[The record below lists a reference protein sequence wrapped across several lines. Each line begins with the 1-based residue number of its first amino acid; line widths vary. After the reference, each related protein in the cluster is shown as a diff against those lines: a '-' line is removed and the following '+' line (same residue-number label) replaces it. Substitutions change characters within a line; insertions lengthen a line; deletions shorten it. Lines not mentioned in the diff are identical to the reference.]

1 MRHPF
6 RAGLF
11 ALVVAAASLAV
22 TPAAHAGSLDP
33 APPVLFVRVPA
44 VQGQTLDDAGKI
56 INLAGLRVGG
66 VTGVEDCAN
75 LGRVVDQDPAAATL
89 VQRGSAVNLTVGKA
103 PVKGCA
109 IIQ

>member
-22 TPAAHAGSLDP
+22 APAAHAGPTEP

-44 VQGQTLDDAGKI
+44 VQGETLGDAGKLI
-56 INLAGLRVGG
+56 DLAGLKVGG
-66 VTGVEDCAN
+66 VTGVEDCVN
-75 LGRVVDQDPAAATL
+75 LGRVVDQDPAASTL
-89 VQRGSAVNLTVGKA
+89 VLRGSAVNLTVGKA
-103 PVKGCA
+103 PAKGCEV
-109 IIQ
+109 IQ